1 MGAVDM
7 KQTTSESRAQ
17 RFLREMFVG
26 TLIYAVVLGFFND
39 YTDIL
44 DTTSYSVTFA
54 LAFVMQVLT
63 YLTLLLKKWVVG
75 RFKTLDG
82 PAARVGVVLAVWA
95 IMFFSKFVFLAV
107 IDAVFTSEVEVSG
120 FVGLMIV
127 IVVMMVVQKM
137 ADVVYAKLA

>member
-1 MGAVDM
+1 MGAVAM
-7 KQTTSESRAQ
+7 KRARSESPRQ

-44 DTTSYSVTFA
+44 DTTSYSITFA

-75 RFKTLDG
+75 RFKMLAG
-82 PAARVGVVLAVWA
+82 PGARAGVVLAVWA

-107 IDAVFTSEVEVSG
+107 IGAVFKSEVEVSG

-127 IVVMMVVQKM
+127 IVAMMVVQKM